1 MMQRVMMGEAPDRWR
16 EASLS
21 DVSTLELGAWLPL
34 LIMTGLLGVQPV
46 LVLGITDVDATRL
59 MQVFS

>member
-1 MMQRVMMGEAPDRWR
+1 
-16 EASLS
+16 
-21 DVSTLELGAWLPL
+21 VSTLELGAWLPL
-34 LIMTGLLGVQPV
+34 LIMTGLLGVLPV